1 MCLIYRKVFINKK
14 KISILEEEKNFVESD
29 FYEDKK
35 KMIL

>member
-14 KISILEEEKNFVESD
+14 KNFDFGRRKNFVECD

-35 KMIL
+35 K

>member
-14 KISILEEEKNFVESD
+14 KILILEEEKNFVKCD

-35 KMIL
+35 K